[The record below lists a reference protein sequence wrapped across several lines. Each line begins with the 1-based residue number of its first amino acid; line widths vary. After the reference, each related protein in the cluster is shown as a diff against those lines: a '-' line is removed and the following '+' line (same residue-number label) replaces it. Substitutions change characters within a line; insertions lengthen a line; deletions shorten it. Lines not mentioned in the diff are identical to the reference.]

1 MAISFMPGSSHIF
14 FDEFLAKYLAG
25 CYLEQLLSEVLVKI
39 LKRLRIMKMKE
50 KQMSITRKEMFL

>member
-25 CYLEQLLSEVLVKI
+25 CYLEQLLSEVLVQIVKAFTYN
-39 LKRLRIMKMKE
+39 E
-50 KQMSITRKEMFL
+50 NERKTHE